1 MVMVHIEGTLCFTN
15 PTPMFLQEFPMFPG
29 VEVDPIRAEQTGI
42 LHTPD
47 TPTLMLD
54 VTRFPLICIKIVIGR
69 FVDTTSRAPLLTVTM
84 LLNIRG
90 GFAHRNVPGLLDA
103 HVDMRQFMSGTDIG
117 NSVVYQARVVGKGF
131 DKSHAFHTQEFPRP
145 ENRTMIHT

>member
-1 MVMVHIEGTLCFTN
+1 MIMVHIEGTLCFTN
-15 PTPMFLQEFPMFPG
+15 PTPMFLQEFPMLSRFK
-29 VEVDPIRAEQTGI
+29 VDPIRVEQTGI

-69 FVDTTSRAPLLTVTM
+69 FVDTTWRAPLLTVTI

-90 GFAHRNVPGLLDA
+90 GFAHRNVPRLMYA

-117 NSVVYQARVVGKGF
+117 NSVVYQDRVVYEGLQE
-131 DKSHAFHTQEFPRP
+131 SYTPHTQEFPHP